1 MPRSERIDLQ
11 VAENLHRVNPENL
24 QLLNKYKVD
33 MTIRDLSQGTQYQYL
48 TDLKMWFVWIVDNQ
62 NNRSVLELE
71 DDDITEWLY
80 FCKSQGNI
88 TARITFRISA
98 ISSFYNFLRKKN
110 TYLPIRRSSSRLRK
124 SM

>member
-98 ISSFYNFLRKKN
+98 ISSFYKCLRKKN